1 AIITTLFRPFPFEA
15 SGSILLFVQA
25 SDGVI
30 LLGLTVARTK
40 GIYRGLR
47 MMGSNPYIAF
57 IVIYVILMAIAFTAI
72 SNFGTLARQRAMVLP
87 IFMMLLAIRTA
98 PLKEPEGASEEESA
112 TDDAAPAGDESMQE
126 GRRRY
131 A

>member
-1 AIITTLFRPFPFEA
+1 M
-15 SGSILLFVQA
+15 V
-25 SDGVI
+25 
-30 LLGLTVARTK
+30 LTVARTK

-98 PLKEPEGASEEESA
+98 PLQEPHGASDTESA
-112 TDDAAPAGDESMQE
+112 KDDDPPAGEASIQD
-126 GRRRY
+126 GRRR
-131 A
+131 